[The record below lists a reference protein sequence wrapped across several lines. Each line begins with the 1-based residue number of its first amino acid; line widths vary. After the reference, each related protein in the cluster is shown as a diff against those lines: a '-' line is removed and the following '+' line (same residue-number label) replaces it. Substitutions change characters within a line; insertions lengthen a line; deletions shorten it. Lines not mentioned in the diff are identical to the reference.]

1 MLLTQLVAYA
11 ERLEKEEGKTKIPF
25 MYQEQSVRWL
35 VYLDAQGNFEEMQM
49 TSDGSGKK
57 NDRGKR
63 FVTPHIM
70 RSSGAKA
77 KLLADNAEYALGIGK
92 EGADPSKVAE
102 RHRLFKEEVV
112 ACAEATKLSE
122 LEALR
127 HYLFD
132 VLPKQPIPLP
142 EGFLADDVVSFVVD
156 GIRPFELEPVQSYW
170 AGKFV
175 NTPSDA
181 EESGFQTECLISGT
195 FGPVMEREPVKIKG
209 IPGGQTS
216 GMNFISA
223 NAAAFES
230 YGLSASQIAP
240 VRLDLAE
247 KYANALNTLLKDP
260 YTSLRLGPAVYAFWT
275 RSGKTPP
282 VVEDLREPGKSDRL
296 ARLRKGQIL
305 EPLPKRADSQ
315 QVRTQFTSVYSGNL
329 YADLEP
335 DEFYCASL
343 SASGSRV
350 VVRDHFTTTVEV
362 IGESLATYFAS
373 QTLIDAEPLGLYEL
387 AACLYRDANK
397 EMVAN
402 VPTAILDFALHQT
415 PLPFNF
421 LAKLTARNRAEQR
434 VTRPRAVLTKMVLL
448 SHPEWSFEMDELQ
461 KLEADRPEVGY
472 HLGRLL
478 AVLEGIQRSAL
489 GDTNTTVVDR
499 FYGSLSTTPAIVF
512 SRLLSG
518 ARDHLGKIRKSNPGA
533 YTKEEKRLQEVM
545 AHIANVP
552 SVLPL
557 EQQALFSLGFYHQ
570 KARRFEEIQEAKA
583 AKAARGE

>member
-11 ERLEKEEGKTKIPF
+11 ERLENDEGKTKIPF
-25 MYQEQSVRWL
+25 MYQEQPVRWL
-35 VYLDAQGNFEEMQM
+35 VYLDANGNFEDIQM
-49 TSDGSGKK
+49 TGDGSGKK

-63 FVTPHIM
+63 FITPHVM
-70 RSSGAKA
+70 RSSGAKP

-92 EGADPSKVAE
+92 EGADPNKVIE
-102 RHRLFKEEVV
+102 RHTLFKEEIAV
-112 ACAEATKLSE
+112 CAEATGLAE
-122 LEALR
+122 LEAIR

-132 VLPKQPIPLP
+132 ILPQQPISPP
-142 EGFLADDVVSFVVD
+142 DGFIADDVVSFVVNNV
-156 GIRPFELEPVQSYW
+156 RPFELEPVQRFW
-170 AGKFV
+170 ASKFSAS
-175 NTPSDA
+175 SDNA
-181 EESGFQTECLISGT
+181 DTSGFQAECLISGVV
-195 FGPVMEREPVKIKG
+195 GPVMEREPVKIKG

-260 YTSLRLGPAVYAFWT
+260 YTSLRLGPAVYVFWT
-275 RSGKTPP
+275 KSGATPP
-282 VVEDLREPGKSDRL
+282 VVADLREPAKSDRL
-296 ARLRKGQIL
+296 ARLRKGQVL
-305 EPLPKRADSQ
+305 EPLHKRADSQ
-315 QVRTQFTSVYSGNL
+315 QVRGQLTSLYSGNF
-329 YADLEP
+329 YQDLEP
-335 DEFYCASL
+335 DDFYCASL

-350 VVRDHFTTTVEV
+350 VVRDHFTTTVQA
-362 IGESLATYFAS
+362 IGESLAMYFAS

-402 VPTAILDFALHQT
+402 VPTAILDFALHQI
-415 PLPFNF
+415 PLPYNF

-434 VTRPRAVLTKMVLL
+434 VTRPRAVLSKMVLL
-448 SHPEWSFEMDELQ
+448 SHPEWSFEMYELQ
-461 KLEADRPEVGY
+461 KLETDRSEVGY

-533 YTKEEKRLQEVM
+533 YTNEEKRLQEVM
-545 AHIANVP
+545 AHISNVP

-557 EQQALFSLGFYHQ
+557 EEQALFSLGFYHQ

-583 AKAARGE
+583 AKAAKGE

>member
-421 LAKLTARNRAEQR
+421 LAKLTARNRAEQ
-434 VTRPRAVLTKMVLL
+434 L
-448 SHPEWSFEMDELQ
+448 
-461 KLEADRPEVGY
+461 
-472 HLGRLL
+472 
-478 AVLEGIQRSAL
+478 
-489 GDTNTTVVDR
+489 
-499 FYGSLSTTPAIVF
+499 
-512 SRLLSG
+512 
-518 ARDHLGKIRKSNPGA
+518 
-533 YTKEEKRLQEVM
+533 
-545 AHIANVP
+545 
-552 SVLPL
+552 VLP
-557 EQQALFSLGFYHQ
+557 
-570 KARRFEEIQEAKA
+570 KN
-583 AKAARGE
+583 